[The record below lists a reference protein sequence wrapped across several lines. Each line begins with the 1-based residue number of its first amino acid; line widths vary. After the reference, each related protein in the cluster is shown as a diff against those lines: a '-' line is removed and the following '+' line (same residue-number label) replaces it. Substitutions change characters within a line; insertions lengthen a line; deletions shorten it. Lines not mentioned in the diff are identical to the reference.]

1 MHKISSKR
9 QITLPKT
16 FCDQLNINPGD
27 FVEIFEHN
35 GKITIVRKEEGAS
48 KGSLQHLKPKS
59 DITDEASLQDAL
71 TS

>member
-9 QITLPKT
+9 QITLPKA

-35 GKITIVRKEEGAS
+35 RKITIVRKEEGAS
-48 KGSLQHLKPKS
+48 KGSLQHLKSKS
-59 DITDEASLQDAL
+59 DITDEASLKDAL
-71 TS
+71 AS